1 MGLALLIVFEDFFMA
16 RKPRVRARS
25 GVYHVLMQGVRH
37 RDIYIDDEDYRT
49 FVEILER
56 LQKSKDGEERYF
68 TVYAYCLL
76 PDHFHL
82 LLKEE
87 TDTVSVTM
95 GRIAAAYAHYFN
107 DKYDRDGAIYRAR
120 FASEPV
126 ENEERWNTV
135 LRYVSQSPERMKVW
149 DAEHYPYSSWHEY
162 AGEESELPRICEVPA
177 GYQQLSKEEMVRLL
191 SAPVPRQA
199 ACLGPRTEE
208 MRRPKDDQV
217 LAILYDM
224 TKTASMMEFLGLT
237 RAEQLKTLADLRKK
251 GASIRQLEKLTGIGR
266 GVIQNL

>member
-1 MGLALLIVFEDFFMA
+1 MA

-37 RDIYIDDEDYRT
+37 RDIYVDDEDYRT
-49 FVEILER
+49 FIEILER
-56 LQKSKDGEERYF
+56 LQTAKDGEERYF

-82 LLKEE
+82 MLKEE
-87 TDTVSVTM
+87 ADTVSVTM

-120 FASEPV
+120 FVSEPV

-135 LRYVSQSPERMKVW
+135 LRHISQAPEQMKVW

-162 AGEESELPRICEVPA
+162 TGQESELPRICEIPA
-177 GYQQLSKEEMVRLL
+177 SYQQMSQEDMARMLST
-191 SAPVPRQA
+191 PVPRQA
-199 ACLGPRTEE
+199 ACIGPLTEE

-217 LAILYDM
+217 LVMLHDM
-224 TKTASMMEFLGLT
+224 TNTASMMEFLGLT
-237 RAEQLKTLADLRKK
+237 RAEQLKALSDLRKK

>member
-1 MGLALLIVFEDFFMA
+1 MA

-37 RDIYIDDEDYRT
+37 RDIFIDDEDYRT
-49 FVEILER
+49 FIEILER
-56 LQKSKDGEERYF
+56 LRTSKDGEERYF

-76 PDHFHL
+76 PNHFHL
-82 LLKEE
+82 MLKEE
-87 TDTVSVTM
+87 ADTVSVTM

-107 DKYDRDGAIYRAR
+107 DKYDRDGAMYRAR
-120 FASEPV
+120 FVSEPV

-135 LRYVSQSPERMKVW
+135 LRHISQAPERMKVW

-162 AGEESELPRICEVPA
+162 VGQESDLPRICEIPA
-177 GYQQLSKEEMVRLL
+177 NYERMPQEDMMRMLL
-191 SAPVPRQA
+191 TPVPKGA
-199 ACLGPRTEE
+199 ACIGPITDD

-217 LAILYDM
+217 LVMLYDM
-224 TKTASMMEFLGLT
+224 TKTASMMEFLGLPKVD
-237 RAEQLKTLADLRKK
+237 QLKTLGDLRKK